1 MLLAVIILVILGA
14 ALAAALGA
22 YVVEKIV
29 PAAKRE
35 AHNDVIGFVYAVIG
49 VAYAVL
55 LGLVVIAA
63 WNTLDQAKANAY
75 AESNALIQL
84 DWYGHSL
91 PQPTH
96 AQIEHLVE
104 EYTTVVIN
112 DEWPLLAHQEDSPR
126 AWAVYTQLRT
136 VVQAQQPVAPAAVVR
151 YQQALTASAELG
163 NARRER
169 VNQAADGVP
178 ALLWVALILGGI
190 VTIGFAYLFGMKRTI
205 AHAVV
210 MFGLTLLVVSLLMV
224 VYELNFPFAGIVR
237 VNPEA
242 FKLALVRIEL
252 LPLQE
257 LRGGGIAAGADM
269 KVLSRSPS
277 I

>member
-112 DEWPLLAHQEDSPR
+112 EEWPRLAHQEDSPH
-126 AWAVYTQLRT
+126 AWAVYTQLRA

-151 YQQALTASAELG
+151 YQQALAASAELG

-169 VNQAADGVP
+169 VNQSADGVP

-210 MFGLTLLVVSLLMV
+210 MFGLTLLVISLLMV
-224 VYELNFPFAGIVR
+224 VYELNFPFAGIVK

-242 FKLALVRIEL
+242 FRLALERIDA
-252 LPLQE
+252 LP
-257 LRGGGIAAGADM
+257 
-269 KVLSRSPS
+269 
-277 I
+277 